1 MSAGA
6 ATRSDA
12 GLILTDLDDTCLNFG
27 DRFQA
32 YVEARGL
39 RTTGRLRDIWR
50 IEDLLGI
57 TTEEV
62 IPHLEAFTGD
72 PDVRHEPEPCAQAVF
87 PILRGHGYRF
97 VGISACGT
105 DPGYHARRVAN
116 LTEAFG
122 FAFDALICVPFAGS
136 KREILARYRDAVWV
150 EDNLA
155 HAETGAALGHRT
167 FLIDRPYNS
176 WAVRSAR
183 PESAAERPGEESEG
197 TQPVPIARVATWWD
211 ILGALRPKTL
221 ADITRS
227 AESRGVKLDLRAYTT
242 PEGGEIRLDWIENQY
257 QRKGAGR
264 AALADLCAYAD
275 GRTSRI
281 LLNVMDGEPALIA
294 LYAEHGFTMVDP
306 HDDEGPLMVREP
318 R

>member
-6 ATRSDA
+6 ATRAEA
-12 GLILTDLDDTCLNFG
+12 GLILTDIDDTCLNFG

-32 YVEARGL
+32 YVEAQGL

-57 TTEEV
+57 TTAAV
-62 IPHLEAFTGD
+62 LPHLAAFTGD
-72 PDVRHEPEPCAQAVF
+72 PDVRHEPEPCAAEVF
-87 PILRGHGYRF
+87 PILRGLGYRF

-116 LTEAFG
+116 LTQAFG

-136 KREILARYRDAVWV
+136 KREILARYQDAVWV

-167 FLIDRPYNS
+167 FLIDRPYNG
-176 WAVRSAR
+176 WTVRSTR
-183 PESAAERPGEESEG
+183 PDIATERPGDAGEG
-197 TQPVPIARVATWWD
+197 TQPVPITRVATWWD
-211 ILGALRPKTL
+211 ILGALHPQSL
-221 ADITRS
+221 ADVARS
-227 AESRGVKLDLRAYTT
+227 AESRGVRLDLRAYTT
-242 PEGGEIRLDWIENQY
+242 STGEEIRLDWIENQY

-264 AALADLCAYAD
+264 AALADLCAFAD

-281 LLNVMDGEPALIA
+281 LLNVMDGESALVD
-294 LYAEHGFTMVDP
+294 LYAEHGFTVVDP
-306 HDDEGPLMVREP
+306 DDDEGPLMVREP